1 MDKVMKQMSE
11 LVVVKANEIIQAAY
25 RLSLNEQRVILACI
39 SKVDS
44 TKSLT
49 KEDGITLKVSEV
61 ESLFTVG
68 RGSFYNEVREAT
80 KRLYER
86 SIVLD
91 DDGSRRRWIY
101 EVHYNQNAGEVTLF
115 FSPTI
120 LPYLTQ
126 LRGNFTKYKLVHI
139 ANFSSSYAIRLYEL
153 LIQWMSKGEREVE
166 IDWLKETLGVG
177 SKYSRASNFFVRVIE
192 PSMKDINSHSNI
204 SVQYGTRKT
213 GRKITHIQ
221 FKFSLKKSKE
231 KKVSKSKISFEEYVS
246 KNAKVGESMINAQRR
261 LSAEYKAL

>member
-1 MDKVMKQMSE
+1 MKQMSE

-49 KEDGITLKVSEV
+49 KEDGVTLKVSEV

-68 RGSFYNEVREAT
+68 RGSFYKEIKDAT
-80 KRLYER
+80 KRLYDR
-86 SIVLD
+86 SIVLGE
-91 DDGSRRRWIY
+91 DGSRRRWIY
-101 EVHYNQNAGEVTLF
+101 EVHYNQNEGEVTLF

-126 LRGNFTKYKLVHI
+126 LRGNFTKYKLAHI

-192 PSMKDINSHSNI
+192 PSMKDINNHSNI

-213 GRKITHIQ
+213 GRKITHVQ
-221 FKFSLKKSKE
+221 FKFSLKKPKE
-231 KKVSKSKISFEEYVS
+231 RKVGKSKISFEEYVS